1 MWAVRADALLGE
13 YDGGGKMSKGLGV
26 EAHDLGW
33 DGGQDYRASGVTYSR
48 LSVSGA
54 PSVSMQAS
62 YPEWEDLTSAPPA
75 YGSGVPAY
83 SNRLA
88 AYGSGMQYTTHRMP
102 AYSNSVA
109 AYTSLPG
116 SEQQRAEFVRD
127 KAAPPASGG
136 GDAASNSWFPDW
148 DELTSSRPEDLPASS
163 TEPTASSSGGGGGGS
178 SSSSI
183 SGSAAEGLHSA
194 INTGLKAAWDSLAGT
209 VRVNGCDEAC
219 IKDIY
224 RRAFRAHNTH
234 QAHVLPPKQGSEEE
248 EKQIADR
255 DNQLFGQV
263 PSKVDVSPSSFSEAY
278 RDVSSIGVTAAPKVL
293 QVLSNYLP
301 LAVEAEKQLARA
313 IAQRQYGQR
322 ATQMG
327 RRAADQEHHS
337 QFQYKLRLNDEFDAQ
352 GQRHLRRFV
361 EDDDAE
367 ECKEGDE
374 DCEEA
379 DDGKWYKTWHVVVDA
394 KTHQPVEQ
402 APTLMCGEGDK
413 KEENTWGK
421 QDRMDDCNFIKEGD
435 DTQPY
440 YNRMFYLDREKSGHP
455 ASARL
460 IHNHMQGVRKLVDK
474 WKPLLVGAGGGSG
487 EPGAYDDP
495 YYFCYDQYQEDP
507 EFSQCLRDLSEHR
520 KTFKIRKWARPA
532 IAGPGDGDAP
542 IRPGFPELRKEWEEE
557 MKKDPTATISEKFLK
572 SPLHSHL

>member
-1 MWAVRADALLGE
+1 
-13 YDGGGKMSKGLGV
+13 
-26 EAHDLGW
+26 
-33 DGGQDYRASGVTYSR
+33 
-48 LSVSGA
+48 
-54 PSVSMQAS
+54 
-62 YPEWEDLTSAPPA
+62 
-75 YGSGVPAY
+75 
-83 SNRLA
+83 
-88 AYGSGMQYTTHRMP
+88 MQYTTHRMP

-163 TEPTASSSGGGGGGS
+163 TEPTASSSGGGGGGG